1 MKTIQEIEKAVT
13 QGNLK
18 RTTMRTYQIE
28 LKRTKYVNIM
38 VDADSMEEAET
49 EAWKQIE
56 NDYYKDDGSWELEFI
71 EEWKP

>member
-1 MKTIQEIEKAVT
+1 
-13 QGNLK
+13 
-18 RTTMRTYQIE
+18 MRTYQIE
-28 LKRTKYVNIM
+28 LKRTRYVNIM
-38 VDADSMEEAET
+38 VDADSMEEAEA

>member
-1 MKTIQEIEKAVT
+1 
-13 QGNLK
+13 
-18 RTTMRTYQIE
+18 MRTYQIE
-28 LKRTKYVNIM
+28 LKRTRYVNIM
-38 VDADSMEEAET
+38 VDADSMEEA